1 MSSYLELLPVP
12 PAKSINT
19 GIDPCP
25 TPLIQRKY
33 GLPVDDLGAECAP
46 VDQATAAWRKR
57 FITSKVGPFSVTGHK
72 CAVTLLQATLSVVKT
87 EKPRLYAALGS
98 AGMLCMR
105 HVRGVPGL
113 PSNHCF
119 GLAID
124 FTVEGKLDR
133 RGDDLVYSG
142 MLELYSIFKRF
153 GWYWG
158 AEFRT
163 EDAMH
168 FEVGSA
174 VVRKWI
180 ADGVFA

>member
-12 PAKSINT
+12 PDSSINT
-19 GIDPCP
+19 GIEPCP
-25 TPLIQRKY
+25 TSLIQRKY
-33 GLPVDDLGAECAP
+33 GLPVDDLGAECAE
-46 VDQATAAWRKR
+46 VSDATLAWRKR
-57 FITSKVGPFSVTGHK
+57 FITSNVGPFRVTGHK
-72 CAVTLLQATLSVVKT
+72 CAVALLQATLSVVKT
-87 EKPRLYAALGS
+87 EKPKLYAALGS

-124 FTVEGKLDR
+124 FLIEDKLDR
-133 RGDDLVYSG
+133 RGDDKVFAGLI
-142 MLELYSIFKRF
+142 ELYSIFKRF

-180 ADGVFA
+180 KDGVFA